1 MWLYVPYQSA
11 QDTEDLNSESP
22 QWQTLSRSATWKEM
36 SRKPLSW
43 YRAFKKDSYLMRL
56 SGVTSKP
63 STVSRGVDAFISSLP
78 VFHVSHSV
86 SQDKN
91 GKPTTSEIYGPTLL
105 DSQGN
110 SGTQLSFA
118 KMFPESFDTTGKKFD
133 QSFKQW
139 ATALRKDSTL
149 RLKQALRTEGSD
161 YSFWPTVT
169 QDSAT
174 MRDKPYAQGGT
185 PLTLE
190 AANWRTPTSMESG
203 LNPERVGEFRWG
215 QRNYDKETGR
225 LAQTGLTQQVKVWR
239 TPGASDGEGGVMEI
253 RPGTTGHYKLRDDVA
268 NWPTPQ
274 HRDYKSHDAYEA
286 GTNLAR
292 KRAQGWTED
301 LNTKAVNWPTPTAG
315 HPSNTNSKRGADTLY
330 GVTEN
335 WMTPNTMD
343 ALPPKSQEALDHE
356 HETARPGRATPNNL
370 RDQASV
376 QAGMT
381 FWPTPATRDHKGF
394 DSPGKKNA
402 HQDPAMYHSIRPDQ
416 PIETDG
422 HTCSTKCLR
431 LNPLFAEWLMGLPQ
445 NWTALEDYGVSVTES
460 YPLWRLSLGATLQRS
475 CASLA
480 H

>member
-22 QWQTLSRSATWKEM
+22 QWQMLSRSATSKETW
-36 SRKPLSW
+36 RKPLSW
-43 YRAFKKDSYLMRL
+43 YRAFGRDSYLKLL
-56 SGVTSKP
+56 SGVILKP
-63 STVSRGVDAFISSLP
+63 STLSRGVAEWTSSLA
-78 VFHVSHSV
+78 VSHVSHFRSLEETE
-86 SQDKN
+86 K
-91 GKPTTSEIYGPTLL
+91 KPKRQATSEIYGPTLL

-110 SGTQLSFA
+110 LGTQLSFA
-118 KMFPESFDTTGKKFD
+118 KMFPEFFDTTGKSSD
-133 QSFKQW
+133 QAYERW

-190 AANWRTPTSMESG
+190 AANW
-203 LNPERVGEFRWG
+203 
-215 QRNYDKETGR
+215 
-225 LAQTGLTQQVKVWR
+225 
-239 TPGASDGEGGVMEI
+239 
-253 RPGTTGHYKLRDDVA
+253 
-268 NWPTPQ
+268 
-274 HRDYKSHDAYEA
+274 
-286 GTNLAR
+286 
-292 KRAQGWTED
+292 
-301 LNTKAVNWPTPTAG
+301 
-315 HPSNTNSKRGADTLY
+315 
-330 GVTEN
+330 
-335 WMTPNTMD
+335 
-343 ALPPKSQEALDHE
+343 
-356 HETARPGRATPNNL
+356 
-370 RDQASV
+370 
-376 QAGMT
+376 
-381 FWPTPATRDHKGF
+381 PTPATRDHKGF

-402 HQDPAMYHSIRPDQ
+402 HQDPAIYHSIRPDQ

-431 LNPLFAEWLMGLPQ
+431 LSPLFAEWLMGIPQ

-475 CASLA
+475 CASSI

>member
-11 QDTEDLNSESP
+11 QDTQELNSESP
-22 QWQTLSRSATWKEM
+22 QWQMLSRSATSKETW
-36 SRKPLSW
+36 RKPLSW
-43 YRAFKKDSYLMRL
+43 YRAFKKDSYLTLL
-56 SGVTSKP
+56 SGVILKP
-63 STVSRGVDAFISSLP
+63 STLSRGVAEWISSLE
-78 VFHVSHSV
+78 VSHVSHFRSLEETE
-86 SQDKN
+86 K
-91 GKPTTSEIYGPTLL
+91 KPKRQATSEIYGPTLL

-110 SGTQLSFA
+110 LGTQLSFA
-118 KMFPESFDTTGKKFD
+118 KMFPESFDTTGTLSN
-133 QSFKQW
+133 QSFKEW
-139 ATALRKDSTL
+139 ATALRMDSTQ
-149 RLKQALRTEGSD
+149 RLKQALRTKGSD
-161 YSFWPTVT
+161 YSLWPTVT

-190 AANWRTPTSMESG
+190 A
-203 LNPERVGEFRWG
+203 
-215 QRNYDKETGR
+215 
-225 LAQTGLTQQVKVWR
+225 
-239 TPGASDGEGGVMEI
+239 
-253 RPGTTGHYKLRDDVA
+253 A

-356 HETARPGRATPNNL
+356 HQTARPGRATPNNL

-445 NWTALEDYGVSVTES
+445 NWTALEDYGVSATES
-460 YPLWRLSLGATLQRS
+460 YPPWRLSLGATLQRS

>member
-11 QDTEDLNSESP
+11 QDTQELNSESP
-22 QWQTLSRSATWKEM
+22 QWQMLSRSATSKETW
-36 SRKPLSW
+36 RKPLSW
-43 YRAFKKDSYLMRL
+43 YRAFKKDSYLKLL
-56 SGVTSKP
+56 SGVILKP
-63 STVSRGVDAFISSLP
+63 STLSRGVAEWISSLE
-78 VFHVSHSV
+78 VSHVSPSV

-105 DSQGN
+105 DSQGS
-110 SGTQLSFA
+110 SGIQLSFA
-118 KMFPESFDTTGKKFD
+118 KTYPAFFATTGMSSD
-133 QSFKQW
+133 QAYKQW
-139 ATALRKDSTL
+139 ATALRKDSTQ
-149 RLKQALRTEGSD
+149 RLKQALRTKGSD
-161 YSFWPTVT
+161 YSLWPTVT

-190 AANWRTPTSMESG
+190 AANWPTPLGSDMEGGIPSNVEMGVTGFSRTNREG
-203 LNPERVGEFRWG
+203 VRWG
-215 QRNYDKETGR
+215 
-225 LAQTGLTQQVKVWR
+225 VKL
-239 TPGASDGEGGVMEI
+239 
-253 RPGTTGHYKLRDDVA
+253 K
-268 NWPTPQ
+268 
-274 HRDYKSHDAYEA
+274 DAA
-286 GTNLAR
+286 A
-292 KRAQGWTED
+292 
-301 LNTKAVNWPTPTAG
+301 NWPTPTAG

-356 HETARPGRATPNNL
+356 HQTARPGRATPNNL

-394 DSPGKKNA
+394 DSPGKKNI

-431 LNPLFAEWLMGLPQ
+431 LSPLFAEWLIGIPQ
-445 NWTALEDYGVSVTES
+445 NWTALEDYGVSATES

>member
-11 QDTEDLNSESP
+11 QDTQELNSESP
-22 QWQTLSRSATWKEM
+22 QWQMLSRSATSKETW
-36 SRKPLSW
+36 RKPLSW
-43 YRAFKKDSYLMRL
+43 YRAFKKDSYLKLL

-63 STVSRGVDAFISSLP
+63 STLSRGVDEWISSLEVSP
-78 VFHVSHSV
+78 VSPSV

-110 SGTQLSFA
+110 LGAQLSFA
-118 KMFPESFDTTGKKFD
+118 KMSPESFDTTGMSSD
-133 QSFKQW
+133 QAYKRW
-139 ATALRKDSTL
+139 ATALRKDSTQ
-149 RLKQALRTEGSD
+149 RLKQALRTKGSD

-190 AANWRTPTSMESG
+190 AANWPTPRGSDMEGGIPSNVEMGATGFSRTNREG
-203 LNPERVGEFRWG
+203 VRWG
-215 QRNYDKETGR
+215 
-225 LAQTGLTQQVKVWR
+225 VKL
-239 TPGASDGEGGVMEI
+239 
-253 RPGTTGHYKLRDDVA
+253 K
-268 NWPTPQ
+268 
-274 HRDYKSHDAYEA
+274 DAA
-286 GTNLAR
+286 A
-292 KRAQGWTED
+292 
-301 LNTKAVNWPTPTAG
+301 
-315 HPSNTNSKRGADTLY
+315 
-330 GVTEN
+330 N

-356 HETARPGRATPNNL
+356 HQTAKPGRATPNNL

-394 DSPGKKNA
+394 DSPGKKNV
-402 HQDPAMYHSIRPDQ
+402 HQDPEMYHSIRPDQ

-431 LNPLFAEWLMGLPQ
+431 LSPLFAEWLMGLPQ
-445 NWTALEDYGVSVTES
+445 NWTALEDYGVSATES

>member
-11 QDTEDLNSESP
+11 QDTQELNSESP
-22 QWQTLSRSATWKEM
+22 QWQMLSRSATSKETW
-36 SRKPLSW
+36 RKPLSW
-43 YRAFKKDSYLMRL
+43 YRAFGRDSYLKLL
-56 SGVTSKP
+56 SGVILKP
-63 STVSRGVDAFISSLP
+63 STLSRGVAEWISSLE
-78 VFHVSHSV
+78 VSHVSHSV

-110 SGTQLSFA
+110 LGTQLSFA
-118 KMFPESFDTTGKKFD
+118 KTYPAFFDTTGTLSN

-139 ATALRKDSTL
+139 ATALRKDSTQ

-161 YSFWPTVT
+161 YSLWPTVT

-185 PLTLE
+185 SLTLE
-190 AANWRTPTSMESG
+190 AANWRTPS
-203 LNPERVGEFRWG
+203 
-215 QRNYDKETGR
+215 
-225 LAQTGLTQQVKVWR
+225 
-239 TPGASDGEGGVMEI
+239 ASDGEGGVMEI

-268 NWPTPQ
+268 
-274 HRDYKSHDAYEA
+274 
-286 GTNLAR
+286 
-292 KRAQGWTED
+292 
-301 LNTKAVNWPTPTAG
+301 NWPTPTAG

-381 FWPTPATRDHKGF
+381 FWPTPNTMDTLPPREPVAFAEANRTRGGRKNREALSNLREAVQSPHYNQNWPTPATRDHKGF
-394 DSPGKKNA
+394 DSPGKQNA
-402 HQDPAMYHSIRPDQ
+402 HQDPEMYHSIRPDQ

-422 HTCSTKCLR
+422 HTCSTKCRR
-431 LNPLFAEWLMGLPQ
+431 LNPLFAEWLMGIPQ
-445 NWTALEDYGVSVTES
+445 NWTALEDYGVSATES

>member
-11 QDTEDLNSESP
+11 QDTQELNSESP
-22 QWQTLSRSATWKEM
+22 QWQMLSRSATSKETW
-36 SRKPLSW
+36 RKPLSW
-43 YRAFKKDSYLMRL
+43 YRAFKKDSYLKLL
-56 SGVTSKP
+56 SGVILKP
-63 STVSRGVDAFISSLP
+63 STLSRGVAEWISSLE
-78 VFHVSHSV
+78 VSHVSHSV

-110 SGTQLSFA
+110 LGTQLSFA
-118 KMFPESFDTTGKKFD
+118 KTYPAFFDTTGTLSN

-139 ATALRKDSTL
+139 ATALRKDSTQ

-161 YSFWPTVT
+161 YSLWPTVT

-190 AANWRTPTSMESG
+190 AANWRTPS
-203 LNPERVGEFRWG
+203 
-215 QRNYDKETGR
+215 
-225 LAQTGLTQQVKVWR
+225 
-239 TPGASDGEGGVMEI
+239 ASDGEGGVMEI

-268 NWPTPQ
+268 
-274 HRDYKSHDAYEA
+274 
-286 GTNLAR
+286 
-292 KRAQGWTED
+292 
-301 LNTKAVNWPTPTAG
+301 NWPTPTAG

-394 DSPGKKNA
+394 DSPGKQNA
-402 HQDPAMYHSIRPDQ
+402 HQDPEMYHSIRPDQ

-422 HTCSTKCLR
+422 HTCSTKCRR
-431 LNPLFAEWLMGLPQ
+431 LNPLFAEWLMGIPQ
-445 NWTALEDYGVSVTES
+445 NWTALEDYGVSATES

>member
-11 QDTEDLNSESP
+11 QDTQELNSESP
-22 QWQTLSRSATWKEM
+22 QWQMLSRSATSKETW
-36 SRKPLSW
+36 RKPLSW
-43 YRAFKKDSYLMRL
+43 YRAFGRDSYLKLL
-56 SGVTSKP
+56 SGVILKP
-63 STVSRGVDAFISSLP
+63 STLSRGVAEWISSLEVSP
-78 VFHVSHSV
+78 VSHFRTLEETE
-86 SQDKN
+86 K
-91 GKPTTSEIYGPTLL
+91 KPKRQATSEIYGPTLL
-105 DSQGN
+105 DSQGS
-110 SGTQLSFA
+110 SGAQLSFA
-118 KMFPESFDTTGKKFD
+118 KMFPESFDTTGTLSN
-133 QSFKQW
+133 QSFKEW
-139 ATALRKDSTL
+139 ATALRKDSTQ

-161 YSFWPTVT
+161 YSLWPTVT

-225 LAQTGLTQQVKVWR
+225 LAQTGLTQQVKMWR

-268 NWPTPQ
+268 
-274 HRDYKSHDAYEA
+274 
-286 GTNLAR
+286 
-292 KRAQGWTED
+292 
-301 LNTKAVNWPTPTAG
+301 NWPTPTAG

-402 HQDPAMYHSIRPDQ
+402 HQDPEMYHSIRPDQ

-431 LNPLFAEWLMGLPQ
+431 LSPLFAEWLIGIPQ
-445 NWTALEDYGVSVTES
+445 NWTALEDYGVSATES

>member
-11 QDTEDLNSESP
+11 QDTQELNSESP
-22 QWQTLSRSATWKEM
+22 QWQMLSRSATSKETW
-36 SRKPLSW
+36 RKPLSW
-43 YRAFKKDSYLMRL
+43 YRAFGRDSYLKLL
-56 SGVTSKP
+56 SGVILKP
-63 STVSRGVDAFISSLP
+63 STLSRGVAEWISSLE
-78 VFHVSHSV
+78 VSHVSPSP

-110 SGTQLSFA
+110 LGTQLSFA
-118 KMFPESFDTTGKKFD
+118 KMFPESFDTTGTLSN
-133 QSFKQW
+133 QSFKEW
-139 ATALRKDSTL
+139 ATALRKDSTQ

-161 YSFWPTVT
+161 YSLWPTVT

-225 LAQTGLTQQVKVWR
+225 LAQTGLTQQVKMWR
-239 TPGASDGEGGVMEI
+239 TPGASDGEGGVMEL
-253 RPGTTGHYKLRDDVA
+253 RPGTTGPYKLRDDGA
-268 NWPTPQ
+268 NWPTP
-274 HRDYKSHDAYEA
+274 
-286 GTNLAR
+286 T
-292 KRAQGWTED
+292 
-301 LNTKAVNWPTPTAG
+301 VG

-402 HQDPAMYHSIRPDQ
+402 HQDPEMYHSIRPDQ

-431 LNPLFAEWLMGLPQ
+431 LSPLFAEWLMGIPQ